1 MKVKQALK
9 EKNKLATEIKS
20 LYDIA
25 RNHNSIEVGNP
36 RRYSVKES
44 LERAKELTKQLVE
57 LKAKIHKAN
66 APVYDKIFM
75 MAELKMSA
83 KYIKLM
89 GCEEGKVSER
99 YGSTVSVKE
108 VEIDILQRDTMVK
121 SIELEIE
128 KLQEELDYHNAT
140 TDIG

>member
-83 KYIKLM
+83 KQIKLM